1 MRRSLLKIIVQGLLV
16 LIFTGSISC
25 TKKENYTDLSK
36 NPYIKL
42 VKENDSLYYL
52 QLVSDNYTDSW
63 ELPYPVF
70 RCTTGDID
78 HNGRVDMLVGVIK
91 QTRFDSTYAKR
102 LFIFKNYEGR
112 IRPLWLGSR
121 LGQPLEDFRVV
132 SLANGS
138 FVWSIEKEKSGR
150 YLVAEYAWEG
160 FGLAFNQYIVREK
173 KLSQARKTIKNA
185 HKTKPS

>member
-1 MRRSLLKIIVQGLLV
+1 MYI
-16 LIFTGSISC
+16 LILAPVISC
-25 TKKENYTDLSK
+25 SKKEK
-36 NPYIKL
+36 YIDISSNSCYKL
-42 VKENDSLYYL
+42 IKEHDSLYYL

-63 ELPYPVF
+63 ALPYPVF
-70 RCTTGDID
+70 RYTTGDID
-78 HNGRVDMLVGVIK
+78 HNGMVDMLVGVIK

-102 LFIFKNYEGR
+102 LFIFKNYKGR

-121 LGQPLEDFRVV
+121 LGQPLEDFQVV
-132 SLANGS
+132 SLAKGS

-173 KLSQARKTIKNA
+173 NLSQARKTIKNA